1 MAAIRAWCGEKMRI
15 EANDVATISLLG
27 GAPFVSGPLINTFN
41 EATIDFLVARGATRI
56 GLPVELSA
64 AAIATLARHNPVE
77 TEALVFGRQGLSLS
91 MRCYHARA
99 YGLHKDSCQF
109 VCELDPDGLA
119 ADQLDGKPLLVVNGT
134 QTLSHGYAAAF
145 ADLAPLQAAG
155 VTHFRLSPQTTD
167 MVKVASL
174 FRAALDG
181 EIAPAEAEAELAALI
196 APTPLIDGYM
206 RGKAGMSFS
215 GAARRIAPRSLPI
228 ERRREARPHAR
239 RRSDHRPVRRR
250 DARRRGESFELGDRR
265 RRQLPPP
272 RRRQHA
278 DDVVRAG
285 DAGAGIGA
293 EIDDRPLRAALAD
306 HRLARLGVKPFAQ
319 ALIAVEGVHVGQ
331 RRLPQHAMDLAARIA
346 RRRQPAFAHDRQAVA
361 RQPRRPQRFGVRAAH
376 RHAGDVHVR
385 AVGEIERHDETPTR
399 AR

>member
-1 MAAIRAWCGEKMRI
+1 MSALTLGPLLFNWRPEQRRDFYARIADEAPVDCVYLGEVVCSKREPFFVDDLPAIAERLVAAGKQVVYSTLALVTTDREMEEIRTLCGGKAII
-15 EANDVATISLLG
+15 EANDVASISLIA
-27 GAPFVSGPLINTFN
+27 GAPFVSGPFINTFN

-109 VCELDPDGLA
+109 VCEQDPDGLA

-145 ADLAPLQAAG
+145 EDLAPLQEAG
-155 VTHFRLSPQTTD
+155 VSHFRLSPQVTD

-181 EIAPAEAEAELAALI
+181 RIAPAEAQAELAAQI

-215 GAARRIAPRSLPI
+215 G
-228 ERRREARPHAR
+228 
-239 RRSDHRPVRRR
+239 
-250 DARRRGESFELGDRR
+250 G
-265 RRQLPPP
+265 
-272 RRRQHA
+272 
-278 DDVVRAG
+278 
-285 DAGAGIGA
+285 
-293 EIDDRPLRAALAD
+293 AAL
-306 HRLARLGVKPFAQ
+306 L
-319 ALIAVEGVHVGQ
+319 
-331 RRLPQHAMDLAARIA
+331 
-346 RRRQPAFAHDRQAVA
+346 
-361 RQPRRPQRFGVRAAH
+361 
-376 RHAGDVHVR
+376 
-385 AVGEIERHDETPTR
+385 
-399 AR
+399 

>member
-1 MAAIRAWCGEKMRI
+1 MSALTLGPILYNWKPQQRRDFYFRVADEAPVDCVYLGEVVCSKREPFFVDDLPAIAERLAAAGKQVVYSTLALVTTDREMAAIRELCGETMRV

-119 ADQLDGKPLLVVNGT
+119 ADQLDGKPLLVLNGT

-167 MVKVASL
+167 MVKVATL

-181 EIAPAEAEAELAALI
+181 EIAPAEAEAQLASLI
-196 APTPLIDGYM
+196 APTPVIDGYM

-215 GAARRIAPRSLPI
+215 GAAR
-228 ERRREARPHAR
+228 
-239 RRSDHRPVRRR
+239 
-250 DARRRGESFELGDRR
+250 G
-265 RRQLPPP
+265 
-272 RRRQHA
+272 
-278 DDVVRAG
+278 
-285 DAGAGIGA
+285 
-293 EIDDRPLRAALAD
+293 
-306 HRLARLGVKPFAQ
+306 
-319 ALIAVEGVHVGQ
+319 
-331 RRLPQHAMDLAARIA
+331 
-346 RRRQPAFAHDRQAVA
+346 
-361 RQPRRPQRFGVRAAH
+361 
-376 RHAGDVHVR
+376 
-385 AVGEIERHDETPTR
+385 
-399 AR
+399 